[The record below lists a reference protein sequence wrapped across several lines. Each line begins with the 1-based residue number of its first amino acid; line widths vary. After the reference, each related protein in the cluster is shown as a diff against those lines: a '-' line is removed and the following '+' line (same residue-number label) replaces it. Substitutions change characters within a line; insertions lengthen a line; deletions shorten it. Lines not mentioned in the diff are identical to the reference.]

1 MGSLEYNIAGP
12 ADDEDYAQA
21 EYLAEM
27 LMVSLPTIT
36 CNLVPVMPDDWGAF
50 AKQKCAFLGC
60 RERAPLIWLNSG
72 AVVGGLKEFSKE
84 CAEKYGVEIKGV
96 DVRSHRDRTQHQ
108 HTPFLS
114 PALIIILLTALGEEY
129 LAALLLLTPVRFPL
143 SCGAVLDV
151 AQGGQGEFCRREEGR
166 CRDGRAARGRHRQ
179 R

>member
-96 DVRSHRDRTQHQ
+96 DVRSHRDTKTRTQH
-108 HTPFLS
+108 TLLLS
-114 PALIIILLTALGEEY
+114 PALIIILSHSPRRGIFGCSSSSDAR
-129 LAALLLLTPVRFPL
+129 AFFPL
-143 SCGAVLDV
+143 VWRST
-151 AQGGQGEFCRREEGR
+151 RRGPR
-166 CRDGRAARGRHRQ
+166 
-179 R
+179 

>member
-50 AKQKCAFLGC
+50 AAQKCAFLGC

-96 DVRSHRDRTQHQ
+96 DVRSHRDRTQH
-108 HTPFLS
+108 HTTLS
-114 PALIIILLTALGEEY
+114 FSLP
-129 LAALLLLTPVRFPL
+129 P
-143 SCGAVLDV
+143 
-151 AQGGQGEFCRREEGR
+151 
-166 CRDGRAARGRHRQ
+166 
-179 R
+179 